1 MFPKRWFTFE
11 HVLRGKEKE
20 EMMTIELFCLSQV
33 SVKTFLFQEVNRM
46 GAFVDEKTK
55 LKT

>member
-1 MFPKRWFTFE
+1 M
-11 HVLRGKEKE
+11 LRGKEKE